1 MVVGLLG
8 PFGQTVS
15 QILVELDTTE
25 DIEYVIIQLQGGE
38 ARHALVRLTKRINVL
53 SHVQVIKLR

>member
-8 PFGQTVS
+8 PFGQTVT
-15 QILVELDTTE
+15 QILVEPDTTE

-38 ARHALVRLTKRINVL
+38 ARHAWVRLTKRINVL

>member
-8 PFGQTVS
+8 PFGQTVT
-15 QILVELDTTE
+15 QILVEPDTTE

-38 ARHALVRLTKRINVL
+38 AKHALVRQSKRISVP
-53 SHVQVIKLR
+53 SHVQVTKIK